1 MCPGRRWSAGF
12 AGMTLLVIQQPSAQQ
27 AVPAASSWSWKRH
40 PRERLRPGF
49 QLRSSREDLHFPVLA
64 GHSQGTCLPSTR
76 VWSNPEEVPS
86 EPPPRETGSILTLGL
101 AKPPDFVSFILNMV
115 HLNLSLRFH
124 GAPRMVSQNSCHFYL
139 KKTFPNCIS
148 PSPLPL
154 PKPPHT
160 CHEDRQKGSFL
171 LAHVLQAHPPPP
183 VSSLHANPSLQNTH

>member
-1 MCPGRRWSAGF
+1 M
-12 AGMTLLVIQQPSAQQ
+12 
-27 AVPAASSWSWKRH
+27 
-40 PRERLRPGF
+40 
-49 QLRSSREDLHFPVLA
+49 HFPVLA

-139 KKTFPNCIS
+139 KKNIS
-148 PSPLPL
+148 KLYFSISSATPKAAPHMSRGQTEGLLPPRPRSSGPPSTACLLTARKPIT
-154 PKPPHT
+154 PKHT
-160 CHEDRQKGSFL
+160 LG
-171 LAHVLQAHPPPP
+171 HVICLSNDTNTTQI
-183 VSSLHANPSLQNTH
+183 NPT